1 MDLLQKQMK
10 QNEEIFQRTF
20 AEKTVPTTLSSSRQ
34 PTDTRAKT
42 ISDDPKGRDT
52 DQRRDHRR
60 SQREEEIGRGFEAKK
75 PKVIQELSRS
85 ERPQRP
91 FREQKSS
98 VASKRRSEQVRP
110 HTSQIRVDETLRR
123 SLKKE
128 SPDNS
133 NQWIA
138 AVLDAG
144 DLTDLSQLLDV
155 IDPMTVQVPPSLSSS
170 SLPNTFEHRSSR
182 HQSAHV
188 SLTPSL
194 CFSLMES
201 IPTSVSNSSTLS
213 WLPLPCVPLMP
224 SRPSLPTPSR
234 TLRRV
239 WIISP
244 PSHRTEAL
252 LPRE

>member
-1 MDLLQKQMK
+1 MMDLLQKQMK

-123 SLKKE
+123 SLKEE

-155 IDPMTVQVPPSLSSS
+155 IDPMTVQVSPPPSLS
-170 SLPNTFEHRSSR
+170 LHPL
-182 HQSAHV
+182 
-188 SLTPSL
+188 SLTPSNTGAL
-194 CFSLMES
+194 AINLLTSL
-201 IPTSVSNSSTLS
+201 
-213 WLPLPCVPLMP
+213 
-224 SRPSLPTPSR
+224 
-234 TLRRV
+234 
-239 WIISP
+239 
-244 PSHRTEAL
+244 
-252 LPRE
+252 